1 MPVAASIGRA
11 DADDAC
17 VDQDDACVDQENR
30 RHSSQPRLSLPKS
43 PPPPAT
49 QPSTQPKWLSERAL
63 QLLRDSAAAASK
75 PESDDSECGEPFSE
89 IDETPPAAGA
99 AAAAHAAAPGA
110 ESLVDDDEPC
120 SYPLARCAA
129 AAVGSQPGRA
139 VSFALAVAVL
149 GSFLGAIAAD
159 RFFGADGAA
168 GSCGDEA
175 HETEPSLWHS
185 LVALPL
191 SGLAAVL
198 GRYSR

>member
-1 MPVAASIGRA
+1 M
-11 DADDAC
+11 
-17 VDQDDACVDQENR
+17 
-30 RHSSQPRLSLPKS
+30 
-43 PPPPAT
+43 
-49 QPSTQPKWLSERAL
+49 
-63 QLLRDSAAAASK
+63 
-75 PESDDSECGEPFSE
+75 
-89 IDETPPAAGA
+89 
-99 AAAAHAAAPGA
+99 
-110 ESLVDDDEPC
+110 DDDEPC

-139 VSFALAVAVL
+139 VSFALAAAVL

-168 GSCGDEA
+168 GSCGDEVAYLREELERRETELLALRQLLEARPPQPPKWKRLTCKQAQRSQALTCPRQA
-175 HETEPSLWHS
+175 HEAEPSLWHS